1 MTSFD
6 DSTSE
11 IEQLWHSSDASKWQ
25 RAIDR
30 YWNYIKP
37 THRELELEMD
47 ALRPD
52 DVRHLDADQWYDWLL
67 NKYFVW
73 KYTAPNRYATTTRH
87 LERQATDAGRHHLLA
102 IRDRVL
108 GCENA
113 SIGDALRAA
122 TEFGGLGPAGA
133 SGLLTLLFPAKFGTV
148 DQFAV
153 RALRKVRC
161 LPERD
166 KLGRMKPESLTIP
179 DGVVLVEIMRRK
191 ADSLNDLFN
200 TSGWTPRK
208 VDKVLWASERRPTHH
223 PSGTCRV

>member
-1 MTSFD
+1 MSGKGDMTNVAD
-6 DSTSE
+6 HTSE

-25 RAIDR
+25 RALDR

-37 THRELELEMD
+37 THYAIEREMD
-47 ALRPD
+47 SLRPD

-73 KYTAPNRYATTTRH
+73 KYTAAYLCVAQTSS
-87 LERQATDAGRHHLLA
+87 LKSQAADAGRDHLLT

-113 SIGDALRAA
+113 SIEDALRAA
-122 TEFGGLGPAGA
+122 AGECGGFKGLGPAGA
-133 SGLLTLLFPAKFGTV
+133 SGLLAVLFPAKFGTV
-148 DQFAV
+148 DQFV
-153 RALRKVRC
+153 VHALRKVRR

-166 KLGRMKPESLTIP
+166 ALRRMNAESLTVS
-179 DGVVLVEIMRRK
+179 DGVVLIEIMRRK
-191 ADSLNDLFN
+191 AISLNELLK

-208 VDKVLWASERRPTHH
+208 VDKVLWASERA
-223 PSGTCRV
+223 